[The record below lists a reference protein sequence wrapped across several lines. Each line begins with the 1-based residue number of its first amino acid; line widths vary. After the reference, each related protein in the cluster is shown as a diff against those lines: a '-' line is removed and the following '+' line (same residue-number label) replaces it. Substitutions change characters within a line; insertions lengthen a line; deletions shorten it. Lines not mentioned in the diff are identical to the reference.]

1 MEQLEGEA
9 RERLIRWLRRR
20 MDEYGITLQAV
31 AESISADRQPER
43 PVLYRDAMGNTWD
56 GYGDMPDW
64 LRRAVAAGQQIDF
77 YRCAEQ

>member
-20 MDEYGITLQAV
+20 MDEYGITVEAV
-31 AESISADRQPER
+31 AQSISADKQEER

-56 GYGDMPDW
+56 GYGDLPDW

-77 YRCAEQ
+77 YRCGH